1 MSGARHGRADRRG
14 LAIRLATIFAVL
26 AAVLSALTGW
36 AVCGLVDR
44 SLERTARDAVSRRL
58 EDLDPEIERMGRIVA
73 ATLERIEAELRGHE
87 TQRLAR
93 LLAGGAQA
101 VDEATRLA
109 ATTDLGLLTVLDE
122 SASVVSSAHWPQLA
136 GLDEPS
142 LTGLAE
148 RRPVLRR
155 VGGPGGAGLAV
166 VVRRSVEVGERRL
179 SLVGG
184 RWLDRGFATAVAG
197 GHEAFLFDLDPD
209 GAGAI
214 LSDGASDAELDTWWN
229 LAREGGTGEAI
240 ARLASGGSH
249 LAWRAGRQLL
259 RDDEG
264 RVLGAVVVAVP
275 RETRLPVQLRLA
287 FATVGLVAVALAVA
301 AGLWAATRISRPVDR
316 LVHAVDAIAAG
327 EADYT
332 FPAHTEHELDR
343 LAQAFSRLQ
352 RALEHQRRRS
362 AAAERVAAWREVARR
377 VAHEVKNPLVPIR
390 LTIENLKRARGKDP
404 RLFDELFDEG
414 TRTILEEVEQ
424 LRRLV
429 TEFSAFA
436 RLPAP
441 RLQPV
446 DLHALLD
453 RVLELHTAE
462 PRLEVVRA
470 YRARPTTVD
479 ADAEQLSR
487 AFKNVVGN
495 AVEAMRNSERPP
507 RLEVRTE
514 AEGGMVEIRVC
525 DSGPGIPP
533 DAAGKVFEPYF
544 TTKPQGTGL
553 GMAIAYR
560 IVTEHGGVVDADNR
574 PEGGARVRIRLPL
587 GKDEASP

>member
-1 MSGARHGRADRRG
+1 M
-14 LAIRLATIFAVL
+14 RLAAIFATL

-36 AVCGLVDR
+36 AICGFVDR
-44 SLERTARDAVSRRL
+44 SLERTAREELSRRL
-58 EDLDPEIERMGRIVA
+58 EALDAEIERLGRTVA
-73 ATLERIEAELRGHE
+73 TTLERMEAELLAHE
-87 TQRLAR
+87 TRRLAR
-93 LLAGGAQA
+93 LLDGGAGA

-109 ATTDLGLLTVLDE
+109 ATTGLGLLTVLDE
-122 SASVVSSAHWPQLA
+122 AGSVVSSAHWPQLA
-136 GLDEPS
+136 GLDDPS
-142 LTGLAE
+142 LVGLAE
-148 RRPVLRR
+148 QDPALRR
-155 VGGPGGAGLAV
+155 VEGPGGGRLAV
-166 VVRRSVEVGERRL
+166 VVRRSFAVAERRL

-184 RWLDRGFATAVAG
+184 RWLDRRFATAVAR
-197 GHEAFLFDLDPD
+197 GHAAFLFDLEPD
-209 GAGAI
+209 GAEVI
-214 LSDGASDAELDTWWN
+214 MSDEGSDANLDTWWEM
-229 LAREGGTGEAI
+229 ARDGGSGAVV
-240 ARLASGGSH
+240 ARLAEDGSR
-249 LAWRAGRQLL
+249 LAWVGGRRLL
-259 RDDEG
+259 HDDDG

-275 RETRLPVQLRLA
+275 RDAGLPARLRIVFLA
-287 FATVGLVAVALAVA
+287 VGLLAVALAAA
-301 AGLWAATRISRPVDR
+301 AGLWAAARISRPVDR

-332 FPAHTEHELDR
+332 FPARAEHEFDR

-352 RALEHQRRRS
+352 RSLEHQRRRS
-362 AAAERVAAWREVARR
+362 AAAERVAGWREVARR

-390 LTIENLKRARGKDP
+390 LTIENLKRARGKDA
-404 RLFDELFDEG
+404 RIFDELFDEG

-441 RLQPV
+441 QLQPV

-453 RVLELHTAE
+453 RVLELHAAE
-462 PRLEVVRA
+462 PRLEVIRA
-470 YRARPTTVD
+470 YRTRPTTVD
-479 ADAEQLSR
+479 ADAEQLGR

-495 AVEAMRNSERPP
+495 AVEAMRDGERSP

-525 DSGPGIPP
+525 DSGPGIPS

-574 PEGGARVRIRLPL
+574 PEGGARIRIRLPL
-587 GKDEASP
+587 RKDEASP